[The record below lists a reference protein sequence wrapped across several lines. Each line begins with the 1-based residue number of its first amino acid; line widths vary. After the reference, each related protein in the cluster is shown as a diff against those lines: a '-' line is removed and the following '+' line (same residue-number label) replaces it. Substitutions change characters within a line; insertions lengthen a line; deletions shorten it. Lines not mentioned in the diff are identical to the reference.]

1 MTSDSRWIFAKVL
14 GFSLGLIFLF
24 TLITWLPPQM
34 EGEAPQEQI
43 IELEALTLDEF
54 VTLGESLFNG
64 RGACA
69 LCHQPPP
76 AGRAPDLRNLNMA
89 TVAAE
94 RLVDT
99 NYQGQATDT
108 TSYLRESML
117 EPGRYVAPGW
127 GMVGSDGNF
136 TSPMPTVDK
145 PPMSLTPVEVDA
157 IIAYML
163 AKDGNP
169 VTVLLPGGEVQ

>member
-1 MTSDSRWIFAKVL
+1 MTADSRWVFAKVL

-34 EGEAPQEQI
+34 EGEAPQEQVVK
-43 IELEALTLDEF
+43 LETLTLDEF

-69 LCHQPPP
+69 LCHQPVP
-76 AGRAPDLRNLNMA
+76 AGRAPDLRKLNIA

-94 RLVDT
+94 RLADA
-99 NYQGQATDT
+99 NYQGEATDAA
-108 TSYLRESML
+108 SYLRESML

-127 GMVGSDGNF
+127 GMMGSEGAII
-136 TSPMPTVDK
+136 SPMPAVDK
-145 PPMSLTPVEVDA
+145 PPMSLTPAEVDA
-157 IIAYML
+157 IIAYLL

-169 VTVLLPGGEVQ
+169 VTVALPRDEMR

>member
-1 MTSDSRWIFAKVL
+1 MSESRQVLAKVL

-24 TLITWLPPQM
+24 TLVTWLSPQM

-43 IELEALTLDEF
+43 IKLDTLTQEEF

-76 AGRAPDLRNLNMA
+76 VGRAPDLRKLNMV
-89 TVAAE
+89 TVTAE
-94 RLVDT
+94 RLADA
-99 NYQGQATDT
+99 NYQGEATDAA
-108 TSYLRESML
+108 SYLRESML

-127 GMVGSDGNF
+127 GMMGSEGVII
-136 TSPMPTVDK
+136 SPMPAVDK

-157 IIAYML
+157 VIAYL
-163 AKDGNP
+163 LVKDGNP
-169 VTVLLPGGEVQ
+169 VTVPLPGGEAR